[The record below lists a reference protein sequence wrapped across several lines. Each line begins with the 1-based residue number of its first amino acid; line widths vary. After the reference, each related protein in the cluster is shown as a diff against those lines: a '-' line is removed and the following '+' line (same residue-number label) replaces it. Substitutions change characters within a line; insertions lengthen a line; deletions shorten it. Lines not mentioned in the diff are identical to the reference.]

1 MAIIPAIRTLG
12 VRFSDSPQHSFS
24 SLAQKTGLWLLAL
37 LVITS
42 CAQNGDQRDYDA
54 VVGIASAKTGNAPIY
69 PTIAA
74 ALAAAPE
81 ASATPYVI
89 YLPEGTYRE
98 KLLVSKPNI
107 HLIGAGRDSTII
119 SYGDYAGMP
128 AVDAEPGSEAKMG
141 TFDTATLTVEATDF
155 RAENLTIENSFDF
168 LATDALPKDHTD
180 KINGTQA
187 VALETGLSSD
197 RTAFRNVRLL
207 GYQDTLFV
215 QAGRSY
221 FVDSVVEG
229 NVDFIFGA
237 GQALFENSDIVTRP
251 RGTARETVGYVTA
264 PSTDIGNE
272 FGLVFLNCRL
282 LKAEGVPTNSTPLG
296 RPWHPTTDFPDGR
309 YADPD
314 AIGAAVYIRS
324 FMDDH
329 ITRDGWDSM
338 RGTSR
343 DGTKSTVFTPEESRF
358 FEFENHG
365 PGAIV
370 NNKRRQLTEHQAA
383 IYTRERILAGWNPD
397 I

>member
-1 MAIIPAIRTLG
+1 MSTVMAMRALSTSTRP
-12 VRFSDSPQHSFS
+12 SFVALS
-24 SLAQKTGLWLLAL
+24 RRAGLWLLILLAL
-37 LVITS
+37 TACS
-42 CAQNGDQRDYDA
+42 QAGDPRKYDA
-54 VVGIASAKTGNAPIY
+54 VVGNAPAETGDAPAF

-74 ALAAAPE
+74 ALSAAPE
-81 ASATPYVI
+81 NSATPYVI

-98 KLLVSKPNI
+98 KLLVDKPNI
-107 HLIGAGRDSTII
+107 HLVGAGRDSTVI
-119 SYGDYAGMP
+119 SHGDYAGMP
-128 AVDAEPGSEAKMG
+128 AVGAEPGSEAKMG
-141 TFDTATLTVEATDF
+141 TFATATLTVESTDF

-168 LATDALPKDHTD
+168 LTTDALPNDHTD

-187 VALETGLSSD
+187 VALETGLNSD
-197 RTAFRNVRLL
+197 RAAFRNVRLL

-221 FVDSVVEG
+221 FADSVIEG

-251 RGTARETVGYVTA
+251 RGTERETVGYVTA

-282 LKAEGVPTNSTPLG
+282 LKAEGVPANSTPLG

-314 AIGAAVYIRS
+314 AIGAAVYINA

-329 ITRDGWDSM
+329 ITTDGWDSM

-343 DGTKSTVFTPEESRF
+343 DGTKSRVFTPQESRF
-358 FEFENHG
+358 FEFKSHG
-365 PGAIV
+365 PGAAI
-370 NNKRRQLTEHQAA
+370 NDKRRQLTAEQASA
-383 IYTRERILAGWNPD
+383 YTRERILAGWDPHY
-397 I
+397 

>member
-1 MAIIPAIRTLG
+1 MAIFTAMRAKGAGLRTA
-12 VRFSDSPQHSFS
+12 RSI
-24 SLAQKTGLWLLAL
+24 KTGLWLLTL
-37 LVITS
+37 LAVTS
-42 CAQNGDQRDYDA
+42 CAQTGDQRKYDA
-54 VVGIASAKTGNAPIY
+54 LVGTASAGFGNAPAF
-69 PTIAA
+69 PTIAE

-81 ASATPYVI
+81 NSATPFVI

-107 HLIGAGRDSTII
+107 HLIGAGRDKSII

-128 AVDAEPGSEAKMG
+128 AVGAEPGSGAKMG
-141 TFDTATLTVEATDF
+141 TFDTATLTVEANDF

-168 LATDALPKDHTD
+168 LATDALPSDHTD

-197 RTAFRNVRLL
+197 RAAFRNVRLL

-221 FVDSVVEG
+221 FVDSVIEG

-251 RGTARETVGYVTA
+251 RGAERETVGYVTA
-264 PSTDIGNE
+264 PSTDIDNE

-282 LKAEGVPTNSTPLG
+282 LKAEGVPANSTPLG
-296 RPWHPTTDFPDGR
+296 RPWHPTTNFPDGR
-309 YADPD
+309 YADPN
-314 AIGAAVYIRS
+314 AIGATVYINA

-329 ITRDGWDSM
+329 ITSDGWDSM

-343 DGTKSTVFTPEESRF
+343 DGTKSTVFAPEGARF
-358 FEFENHG
+358 FEFESHG
-365 PGAIV
+365 PGAAV
-370 NNKRRQLTEHQAA
+370 NDKRRQLTEAQAA
-383 IYTRERILAGWNPD
+383 AYTRERILAGWEPRF
-397 I
+397 